1 MRKIILLCFVSALS
15 LYGAA
20 VPSANEILASVR
32 MIEARQQIDLQGQ
45 LRENDIV
52 IPFRLIQNGPLIR
65 YSFTNPDEV
74 LQLRLGQNSSR
85 LDLVTDTGTEKFAA
99 EKLSQKIRGTSLTY
113 EDLAFKFLY
122 WQSARILGEENVRTR
137 NCWKLQLR
145 APSRESQ
152 YSNVLLWIDKAS
164 GALMRMEGYDW
175 NAQLV
180 KRFEAVSAQKIDNR
194 WFLKQMRIEELQPGT
209 NHAQAVTNKRVRFL
223 RLIRRGVTTR
233 ADCPNRLICDHR
245 FLQFFRGQAGE
256 AAAHLDRQDFFDVA
270 FVALLKRFA
279 YAHDW
284 TQACFVGS
292 AHFEVYNFVSLA
304 KQAAPC

>member
-152 YSNVLLWIDKAS
+152 YSNVLLWIDKTS

-209 NHAQAVTNKRVRFL
+209 NHAQSRTYLEIK
-223 RLIRRGVTTR
+223 
-233 ADCPNRLICDHR
+233 
-245 FLQFFRGQAGE
+245 
-256 AAAHLDRQDFFDVA
+256 
-270 FVALLKRFA
+270 K
-279 YAHDW
+279 
-284 TQACFVGS
+284 
-292 AHFEVYNFVSLA
+292 
-304 KQAAPC
+304 

>member
-1 MRKIILLCFVSALS
+1 MRYNDKARMTNDKTSSNAQMTNVRSGPFLLSFRLRHSFVIWFAFATSPIFGQPA
-15 LYGAA
+15 
-20 VPSANEILASVR
+20 PSAQEILASVR

-45 LRENDIV
+45 LRENDLV
-52 IPFRLIQNGPLIR
+52 VPFRLIQNGPLIR

-74 LQLRLGQNSSR
+74 FQLRLGQNSSR

-99 EKLSQKIRGTSLTY
+99 EKLNQKIRGTGLTY

-122 WQSARILGEENVRTR
+122 WQTARVLGEENVRTR

-175 NAQLV
+175 NAQIV
-180 KRFEAVSAQKIDNR
+180 KRFEVVSAQKIDNR

-209 NHAQAVTNKRVRFL
+209 NHAQSRTYLEIK
-223 RLIRRGVTTR
+223 
-233 ADCPNRLICDHR
+233 
-245 FLQFFRGQAGE
+245 
-256 AAAHLDRQDFFDVA
+256 
-270 FVALLKRFA
+270 K
-279 YAHDW
+279 
-284 TQACFVGS
+284 
-292 AHFEVYNFVSLA
+292 
-304 KQAAPC
+304 